1 MKGAIFLVEDDD
13 SLGFV
18 TQDSLIEE
26 GYHVSWFK
34 NGKDAW
40 EAYSKQN
47 FDLCLLDVMLPAV
60 DGFELARRIRS
71 VNEFVPIIFLTARVQ
86 EEDRL
91 SGFEIGGDD
100 YISKP
105 FSMQELLYRV
115 AVFMRRT
122 SANASNE
129 EVEEKV
135 GAYQYDR
142 NNLKLV
148 HLEEVV
154 DLTQMEGQLLSMLLE
169 KVDELVRREDI
180 LVRIWGENDY
190 FKGRSLDVF
199 ISRLR
204 KYLRHDKSLSI
215 KNHHG
220 VGFTLTKSSE
230 EK

>member
-18 TQDSLIEE
+18 TQDNLQLD

-34 NGKDAW
+34 NGKEAW
-40 EAYSKQN
+40 EAYQEQN
-47 FDLCLLDVMLPAV
+47 FDLCLLDVMLPSM
-60 DGFELARRIRS
+60 DGFELARKIRE
-71 VNEFVPIIFLTARVQ
+71 VNEFIPIIFLTARVQ

-91 SGFEIGGDD
+91 AGFEIGGDD

-122 SANASNE
+122 TALKQ
-129 EVEEKV
+129 EVAIETTI
-135 GAYQYDR
+135 GAYQFDQS
-142 NNLKLV
+142 NLKLN
-148 HLEEVV
+148 HEEASIN
-154 DLTQMEGQLLSMLLE
+154 LTQMEGQLLSMLIE
-169 KVDELVRREDI
+169 RSNELVRREDI

-204 KYLRHDKSLSI
+204 KYLRYDESLSI

-220 VGFTLTKSSE
+220 VGFTLAIA
-230 EK
+230 

>member
-1 MKGAIFLVEDDD
+1 MKGSIFLVEDDD

-18 TQDSLIEE
+18 TQDSLQVE

-34 NGKDAW
+34 NGKEAW
-40 EAYSKQN
+40 EAYNDQV
-47 FDLCLLDVMLPAV
+47 FDLCLLDVMLPSM
-60 DGFELARRIRS
+60 DGFEIARRIRA

-91 SGFEIGGDD
+91 AGFEIGGDD

-115 AVFMRRT
+115 AVFMRRST
-122 SANASNE
+122 INKKE
-129 EVEEKV
+129 EVQEDL
-135 GAYQYDR
+135 GTYQYDEG
-142 NNLKLV
+142 NLKLR
-148 HLEEVV
+148 HAEESIN
-154 DLTQMEGQLLSMLLE
+154 LTQMEGQLLAMLME
-169 KVDELVRREDI
+169 KKGELVRREDI

-220 VGFTLTKSSE
+220 VGFTLTKDF
-230 EK
+230 

>member
-1 MKGAIFLVEDDD
+1 MKGSIFLVEDDD

-18 TQDSLIEE
+18 TQDSLQVE

-34 NGKDAW
+34 NGKEAW
-40 EAYSKQN
+40 EAFNDQV
-47 FDLCLLDVMLPAV
+47 FDLCLLDVMLPSM
-60 DGFELARRIRS
+60 DGFELAKRIRE

-122 SANASNE
+122 SINKTE
-129 EVEEKV
+129 EVQEAI
-135 GAYQYDR
+135 GAYQYDSS
-142 NNLKLV
+142 NLKLI
-148 HLEEVV
+148 HDQETIN
-154 DLTQMEGQLLSMLLE
+154 LTQMEGQLLAMLME
-169 KVDELVRREDI
+169 KSDELVRREDI
-180 LVRIWGENDY
+180 LVQIWGENDY

-204 KYLRHDKSLSI
+204 KYLKHDQSLSI

-220 VGFTLTKSSE
+220 VGFTLTKGA
-230 EK
+230 

>member
-1 MKGAIFLVEDDD
+1 MKGSIFLVEDDD

-18 TQDSLIEE
+18 TQDNLQVE

-34 NGKDAW
+34 NGKEAW
-40 EAYSKQN
+40 EAYREQQ
-47 FDLCLLDVMLPAV
+47 FDLCLLDVMLPAM
-60 DGFELARRIRS
+60 DGFELARKIRT

-91 SGFEIGGDD
+91 AGFEIGGDD

-122 SANASNE
+122 SLHQENE
-129 EVEEKV
+129 EIETTI
-135 GAYQYDR
+135 GAYQFDQS
-142 NNLKLV
+142 NLKLV
-148 HLEEVV
+148 HTEETIN
-154 DLTQMEGQLLSMLLE
+154 LTQMEGQLLSMLMA
-169 KVDELVRREDI
+169 KTNELVRREDI

-220 VGFTLTKSSE
+220 VGFTLTIE
-230 EK
+230 NG

>member
-1 MKGAIFLVEDDD
+1 MKGSIFLVEDDD

-18 TQDSLIEE
+18 TQDNLQVE

-34 NGKDAW
+34 NGKEAW
-40 EAYSKQN
+40 EAYKEQR
-47 FDLCLLDVMLPAV
+47 FDLCLLDVMLPAM
-60 DGFELARRIRS
+60 DGFELARKIRE
-71 VNEFVPIIFLTARVQ
+71 VNEFIPIIFLTARVQ

-122 SANASNE
+122 SVHKQ
-129 EVEEKV
+129 EVDIQATI
-135 GAYQYDR
+135 GDYQFDQS
-142 NNLKLV
+142 NLKLI
-148 HLEEVV
+148 HEEEAL
-154 DLTQMEGQLLSMLLE
+154 DLTQMEGQLLSMLIE
-169 KVDELVRREDI
+169 KVNELVRREDI

-204 KYLRHDKSLSI
+204 KYLRHDESLSI

-220 VGFTLTKSSE
+220 VGFTLTRES
-230 EK
+230 

>member
-1 MKGAIFLVEDDD
+1 MKGSIFLVEDDD

-18 TQDSLIEE
+18 TQDNLLEE
-26 GYHVSWFK
+26 GYDVAWYK
-34 NGKDAW
+34 NGSQAW
-40 EAYSKQN
+40 EAFEQGE

-91 SGFEIGGDD
+91 VGFEIGGDD

-105 FSMQELLYRV
+105 FSMKELLYRV

-122 SANASNE
+122 SQGARSSATE
-129 EVEEKV
+129 EQI
-135 GAYQYDR
+135 GAYEFDQD
-142 NNLKLV
+142 NLKLI
-148 HLEEVV
+148 HEQESI
-154 DLTQMEGQLLSMLLE
+154 DLTQMEGQLLTMLLE
-169 KVDELVRREDI
+169 KQGELVRREDI

-204 KYLRHDKSLSI
+204 KYLRHDESLSI

-220 VGFTLTKSSE
+220 VGFTLTRLS
-230 EK
+230 